1 LSENLLTV
9 HACSA
14 TLRLFLPAQ
23 THGNGCVLWFLPPK
37 TPRCFRFSLTPL
49 FQESILMARKVLTFH
64 PTSDRMVIDTGC
76 PVFDSQCSHLTSGN
90 HWGNCQ
96 FSTFVRPV
104 SETES
109 NGRTVPVGE
118 LFDFDMKSFTM
129 MPQYVLAA
137 IRAINRTVVV
147 SEIRHHI
154 DSDRPRHKIVHGYIV
169 ADAAE
174 RLIRVFQTTDGP
186 LSERILSS
194 VLPYVA
200 DLDAAQQAA

>member
-1 LSENLLTV
+1 
-9 HACSA
+9 
-14 TLRLFLPAQ
+14 
-23 THGNGCVLWFLPPK
+23 
-37 TPRCFRFSLTPL
+37 
-49 FQESILMARKVLTFH
+49 MARKVLTFH
-64 PTSDRMVIDTGC
+64 PTSGRMMIDTGC

-104 SETES
+104 SETEC

-137 IRAINRTVVV
+137 IRVMNRRVVI

-154 DSDRPRHKIVHGYIV
+154 GSDRLDRKIVHGYIV
-169 ADAAE
+169 TDAAE
-174 RLIRVFQTTDGP
+174 RLIGVFQTTDGP
-186 LSERILSS
+186 ISERILST

-200 DLDAAQQAA
+200 DLHASQRAA

>member
-1 LSENLLTV
+1 
-9 HACSA
+9 
-14 TLRLFLPAQ
+14 
-23 THGNGCVLWFLPPK
+23 
-37 TPRCFRFSLTPL
+37 
-49 FQESILMARKVLTFH
+49 MARKVLTFH

-76 PVFDSQCSHLTSGN
+76 SVFDSQCSHLTSGN

-104 SETES
+104 SETEC

-118 LFDFDMKSFTM
+118 LFDFDMKAFTT
-129 MPQYVLAA
+129 MPPYVRAA
-137 IRAINRTVVV
+137 IRAMNRTVVV

-154 DSDRPRHKIVHGYIV
+154 GSHRQGRKIVHGYIV
-169 ADAAE
+169 TDAAE

-186 LSERILSS
+186 ISERILST

-200 DLDAAQQAA
+200 DLDAAQRAA

>member
-1 LSENLLTV
+1 V
-9 HACSA
+9 
-14 TLRLFLPAQ
+14 F
-23 THGNGCVLWFLPPK
+23 LWFLQPENA
-37 TPRCFRFSLTPL
+37 PL
-49 FQESILMARKVLTFH
+49 LYIHSDVSGIHFMARKALTFH

-76 PVFDSQCSHLTSGN
+76 SDFDSQCSHLTSGN

-96 FSTFVRPV
+96 FSSFVRPV
-104 SETES
+104 FETEC

-118 LFDFDMKSFTM
+118 LFEFDINAFTT
-129 MPQYVLAA
+129 MPSDVRAA

-154 DSDRPRHKIVHGYIV
+154 GSHRQGCKIVHGYIV
-169 ADAAE
+169 TDAAE
-174 RLIRVFQTTDGP
+174 RLIRVFQTTDSSVSG
-186 LSERILSS
+186 RILAS

>member
-1 LSENLLTV
+1 
-9 HACSA
+9 
-14 TLRLFLPAQ
+14 
-23 THGNGCVLWFLPPK
+23 
-37 TPRCFRFSLTPL
+37 
-49 FQESILMARKVLTFH
+49 MARKALTFH

-76 PVFDSQCSHLTSGN
+76 SVFDSQCSYLTSGN
-90 HWGNCQ
+90 HWGSCQ

-104 SETES
+104 SETEC

-118 LFDFDMKSFTM
+118 LFEFDMTTFTE
-129 MPQYVLAA
+129 MPAHVRAA

-154 DSDRPRHKIVHGYIV
+154 GSHRLGRKIVHGYIV
-169 ADAAE
+169 TDAAE
-174 RLIRVFQTTDGP
+174 RLIRVFQTTDGSV
-186 LSERILSS
+186 SERILST

>member
-1 LSENLLTV
+1 
-9 HACSA
+9 
-14 TLRLFLPAQ
+14 
-23 THGNGCVLWFLPPK
+23 
-37 TPRCFRFSLTPL
+37 
-49 FQESILMARKVLTFH
+49 MARKVLTFH
-64 PTSDRMVIDTGC
+64 PTSDHMVIDTGC

-104 SETES
+104 SETEC

-137 IRAINRTVVV
+137 VRAMNRTVFV
-147 SEIRHHI
+147 SEVRHHI
-154 DSDRPRHKIVHGYIV
+154 DSHKLGRKIVHGYIV
-169 ADAAE
+169 TSVAD

-186 LSERILSS
+186 ISERILST
-194 VLPYVA
+194 VLPYIA
-200 DLDAAQQAA
+200 DLDAAQQVA